1 MATAVLFLIPVPCL
15 ITAENKRCLS
25 ISFGWHFWYYK
36 KMGKCLQVR
45 YDTDTL
51 TAYLVELFII
61 IYFTV
66 PYEVVTGRSSFAPF
80 IKPKFVPPKK

>member
-1 MATAVLFLIPVPCL
+1 
-15 ITAENKRCLS
+15 
-25 ISFGWHFWYYK
+25 
-36 KMGKCLQVR
+36 MGKCLQVR